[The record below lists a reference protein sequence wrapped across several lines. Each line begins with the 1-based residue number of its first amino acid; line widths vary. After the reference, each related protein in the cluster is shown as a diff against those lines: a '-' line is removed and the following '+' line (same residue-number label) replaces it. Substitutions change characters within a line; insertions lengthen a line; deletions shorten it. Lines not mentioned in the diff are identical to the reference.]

1 VSIVVPFRVFGVGCS
16 APLVAARRRPL
27 LEFAARSEFSARR
40 SIALMGYA
48 FPFCRWPLPRL
59 YGLPSSGSTDRRS
72 RQSVSSSLRV
82 SRSSRVSSVNPSRP
96 AATVRLLSW
105 ALVPFSTCRHR
116 RSTVC
121 EFAALTGFRLQGLA
135 TLLTVCSLRS
145 LVDPVSDRQRT
156 WDSPF
161 GVFLP
166 SVRSGVPA
174 HSVPPAVSSAVGP
187 GPAAKSARQTAAPGL
202 FPAEVPFSDRGFS
215 AFAWG
220 DSPGFCPFQGFASR
234 ALPGFRPISSHA
246 LVSAA
251 SEVTQPSGAPESRSA
266 RGLSIRCLSVGRR
279 REARNGSDGDA
290 DRQPS

>member
-1 VSIVVPFRVFGVGCS
+1 LCP
-16 APLVAARRRPL
+16 
-27 LEFAARSEFSARR
+27 SEFSALAARR
-40 SIALMGYA
+40 WS
-48 FPFCRWPLPRL
+48 LPAGVVLSWNSLPVQSFLPVEVSRL
-59 YGLPSSGSTDRRS
+59 WVTRS
-72 RQSVSSSLRV
+72 RFVVGPCLGCTVFLRRGPLIV
-82 SRSSRVSSVNPSRP
+82 VQGNQFHPLFEFCVPPEFFSANPSRP

-145 LVDPVSDRQRT
+145 LVDPVSDRQRSR
-156 WDSPF
+156 DSPF

-166 SVRSGVPA
+166 SVRPGVPA
-174 HSVPPAVSSAVGP
+174 RTVPPAVSSAVGP
-187 GPAAKSARQTAAPGL
+187 GSAARLARQTAAPGL
-202 FPAEVPFSDRGFS
+202 FPAEVPCSDRGFS

-266 RGLSIRCLSVGRR
+266 RGLSIRCPSVGRR
-279 REARNGSDGDA
+279 QEARNESDGDA